1 MWKTNCHIFYMYLAT
16 GLIDFYCYWTP
27 AEEDNTYLPIVYV
40 FPFFP
45 FCSPNHSDSGTYY
58 PVRTS
63 LPCSIPSLRCRRNFR
78 WSSADGVSHFSTSF
92 FSHVHFP
99 NV

>member
-1 MWKTNCHIFYMYLAT
+1 MF
-16 GLIDFYCYWTP
+16 
-27 AEEDNTYLPIVYV
+27 

-45 FCSPNHSDSGTYY
+45 FCSPNHSDSGTYLPSTY
-58 PVRTS
+58 LPPLLNSFLEVPEEFS
-63 LPCSIPSLRCRRNFR
+63 LVLRGRRF
-78 WSSADGVSHFSTSF
+78 SFFHFL